1 MSIRIEFVV
10 VGTSV
15 FISVGSV
22 LNGHTVKHVAVVL
35 YDGKAQKSLLGQGS
49 TILVLVK
56 SWRACQVSLCF
67 SEI

>member
-1 MSIRIEFVV
+1 MIVLVV
-10 VGTSV
+10 LTSA
-15 FISVGSV
+15 STVGSIMI
-22 LNGHTVKHVAVVL
+22 GHTVKHVAVIL
-35 YDGKAQKSLLGQGS
+35 YDGKAQKFFLGQGH